1 MSTNI
6 LYMPPVVMDMTI
18 ATNSDWLDGLEYWD
32 LQTPQQ
38 PIDLSGIEFEMEV
51 RVNPPAATVVILAS
65 TGNGLIQVYSNT
77 WSLKVPATIMALIP
91 PADYVYDLLGRA
103 DGYTRQL
110 ASGSITAMLG
120 ITR

>member
-1 MSTNI
+1 
-6 LYMPPVVMDMTI
+6 MPPVVMDMTI